1 MKGKTP
7 CPDPFPI
14 TPEMREWAQKNV
26 GRLDIDWYTEQMVDY
41 WLGHGKMMKDW
52 TRTWRN
58 WMRNSLSIN
67 RQPRMTAP
75 QKTVIAQDNVHD
87 ISIRRSARA
96 HGIDPTGLTESQ
108 INNAIWQKQQEGRG

>member
-14 TPEMREWAQKNV
+14 TPEMREWAHKNV